1 MQDLEHMNQP
11 LEYVRIN
18 DNGVHCY
25 VSKGVFSQH
34 FNDDAFAFRSNPGH
48 VKLSFSDFVVAKN
61 GDLLKCR
68 FDIVSILDKGL
79 DVVDVI

>member
-1 MQDLEHMNQP
+1 MQDLDIPNQR

-25 VSKGVFSQH
+25 VSKVVFSQR
-34 FNDDAFAFRSNPGH
+34 FNNDVFAFRSNSGH
-48 VKLSFSDFVVAKN
+48 VKLSFSDFVVSKN

-79 DVVDVI
+79 DVVDVL